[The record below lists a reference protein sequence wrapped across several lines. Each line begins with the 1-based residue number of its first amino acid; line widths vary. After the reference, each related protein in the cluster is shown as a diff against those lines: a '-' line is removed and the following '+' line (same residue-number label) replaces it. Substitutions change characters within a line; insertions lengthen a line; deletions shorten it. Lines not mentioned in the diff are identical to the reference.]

1 MIKQNLSV
9 SPQSFGRVGVFMG
22 GWSAEREI
30 SLLSG
35 QRVLQGL
42 LSAGVDAVP
51 VDVNRELLKSLNGDE
66 YDRIFLI
73 LHGPGGED
81 GVVQAYLELLGMPY
95 TGSWVLGSALAM
107 NKLRSK
113 QIWRGLAMP
122 VPDWRI
128 VDSID
133 ECRSKAQEMGFPM
146 IFKPIGEGSSI
157 GISPVMRP
165 GELEGAFDGAH
176 RYGAVMM
183 EKFIHGRELT
193 VAVLDGEALPV
204 IHIETPHQFYDYEAK
219 YFVDSTS
226 YHCPADLPD
235 NVSSECQRLALDAF
249 SAVDAHGWGRVDFI
263 CDENNQPWL
272 IEVNTAPGMTGHS
285 LVPMA
290 AREAGLSFETL
301 VTRILECSL
310 ERGR

>member
-1 MIKQNLSV
+1 
-9 SPQSFGRVGVFMG
+9 VGVFMG

-51 VDVNRELLKSLNGDE
+51 VDVSRELLKSLKGDE
-66 YDRIFLI
+66 YDCVFLI

-81 GVVQAYLELLGMPY
+81 GVVQAYLELLGIPY
-95 TGSWVLGSALAM
+95 TGSGVLGSALAM

-113 QIWRGLAMP
+113 QIWRGLDLP

-128 VDSID
+128 VNSID
-133 ECRSKAQEMGFPM
+133 ECRSRAQEMGLPM
-146 IFKPIGEGSSI
+146 VFKPIGEGSSI
-157 GISPVMRP
+157 GVSPVMQP
-165 GELEGAFDGAH
+165 GELEGAFDLAH

-183 EKFIHGRELT
+183 EKFIVGRELT

-204 IHIETPHQFYDYEAK
+204 IHIETPREFYDYEAK
-219 YFVDSTS
+219 YFVDSTR
-226 YHCPADLPD
+226 YHCPADLPG
-235 NVSSECQRLALDAF
+235 NVASECQRLALDAF
-249 SAVDAHGWGRVDFI
+249 SAVDAFAWGRVDFV

-290 AREAGLSFETL
+290 ALEAGLSFETL

>member
-1 MIKQNLSV
+1 
-9 SPQSFGRVGVFMG
+9 
-22 GWSAEREI
+22 
-30 SLLSG
+30 
-35 QRVLQGL
+35 
-42 LSAGVDAVP
+42 
-51 VDVNRELLKSLNGDE
+51 
-66 YDRIFLI
+66 
-73 LHGPGGED
+73 
-81 GVVQAYLELLGMPY
+81 
-95 TGSWVLGSALAM
+95 
-107 NKLRSK
+107 
-113 QIWRGLAMP
+113 MP

-128 VDSID
+128 VDSMD

-146 IFKPIGEGSSI
+146 MFKPIGEGSSI

-193 VAVLDGEALPV
+193 VAVLDGEASPV
-204 IHIETPHQFYDYEAK
+204 IHIETPHEFYDYEAK
-219 YFVDSTS
+219 YFVDSTR

-249 SAVDAHGWGRVDFI
+249 SAVDARGWGRVDFI

-301 VTRILECSL
+301 VARILECSL